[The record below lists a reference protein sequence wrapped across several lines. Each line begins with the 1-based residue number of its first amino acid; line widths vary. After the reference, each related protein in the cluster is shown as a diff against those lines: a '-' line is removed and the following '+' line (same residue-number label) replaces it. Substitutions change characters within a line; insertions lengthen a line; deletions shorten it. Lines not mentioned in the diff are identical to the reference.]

1 MSTSKKRRLG
11 RGLGALID
19 EADSSPSVPVGE
31 EAVAAEAGG
40 HALETALPV
49 ASIKPNRYQ
58 PRHTFRPEAISE
70 LAASILAQGLIQ
82 PIVVNRN
89 PDGSYE
95 LISGERRLRAV
106 RQLGWTEVPALIRS
120 VSPAELLEMTLVEN
134 LQREDLDPI
143 EEAQGY
149 RCLIEDFGQTQAQ
162 VAEKVGKDRVTVA
175 NALRLLKLP
184 EALRKSVSEGELSA
198 GHARALLALDD
209 PALQLELARRV
220 VVQELSVRKLEA
232 LVRELVSGVGK
243 PAGAKPAE
251 QPSGHA
257 AQVQDLESRLR
268 SRLGTRVH
276 IRDGRDGKGRIEIEF
291 FSYEEFERLLELLDV
306 SLD

>member
-1 MSTSKKRRLG
+1 MSKKRRLG

-19 EADSSPSVPVGE
+19 EADSSQTVPVGE
-31 EAVAAEAGG
+31 EAVAAAEAG

-58 PRHTFRPEAISE
+58 PRHTFRPEAIAE
-70 LAASILAQGLIQ
+70 LAASIKAQGLIQ

-106 RQLGWTEVPALIRS
+106 RQLGWTEVPALVRS
-120 VSPAELLEMTLVEN
+120 VRPAELLEMTLVEN

-143 EEAQGY
+143 EEALGY

-184 EALRKSVSEGELSA
+184 EALRNSVSGGELSA

-209 PALQLELARRV
+209 PALQLELARRTV
-220 VVQELSVRKLEA
+220 AQELSVRKLEA
-232 LVRELVSGVGK
+232 LVRDLVSGTKK
-243 PAGAKPAE
+243 PAAAKQEA
-251 QPSGHA
+251 QSSGHN

-268 SRLGTRVH
+268 SRLGTRVR